1 MDKDLEQFKSQSIQ
15 EGLKMM
21 AECPLCKQAYSEQK
35 AKVIE
40 EKNSAHLV
48 HITCPH
54 CLHSILAL
62 IIVSK
67 VGMSSVGMVTDLNV
81 NDVRRLKR
89 LGPITEDELLN
100 FYSLLQ
106 KEKLNFN

>member
-1 MDKDLEQFKSQSIQ
+1 MDRGLEQFKSRPIQ

-21 AECPLCKQAYSEQK
+21 AECPLCKQAYSEK
-35 AKVIE
+35 EARVIE

-54 CLHSILAL
+54 CHHSILAL
-62 IIVSK
+62 IIVSQ
-67 VGMSSVGMVTDLNV
+67 VGMSSVGMITDLGM
-81 NDVRRLKR
+81 DDARRLKN

-100 FYSLLQ
+100 FHSLLQ

>member
-1 MDKDLEQFKSQSIQ
+1 
-15 EGLKMM
+15 
-21 AECPLCKQAYSEQK
+21 
-35 AKVIE
+35 
-40 EKNSAHLV
+40 
-48 HITCPH
+48 
-54 CLHSILAL
+54 
-62 IIVSK
+62 
-67 VGMSSVGMVTDLNV
+67 MSSVGMITDLNV